1 MKRLFITLTLLLA
14 MVATSHAQRL
24 QVGVRVGVNATD
36 FSLPKVL
43 FDGGYVVGGNTKVGF
58 ETALMARLNITRHLH
73 LQTEFEYSRTGYQLR
88 YVSPTFEQRIK
99 VHANRI
105 EIPLMAGVTIGPIR
119 LFGGPF
125 FRIAHSE
132 KSSAPLLAKL
142 HFNDS
147 DVGIMGGVGANIR
160 KFFVEARIS
169 GYPKSSI
176 RSSVEVD
183 GYRQRVKVG
192 RNIRYSLS
200 TGFFF

>member
-1 MKRLFITLTLLLA
+1 MKRLFIMLTLLLA

-24 QVGVRVGVNATD
+24 QVGVRVGFNATD

-88 YVSPTFEQRIK
+88 YVSPTFEQIIK

-142 HFNDS
+142 RFNDS
-147 DVGIMGGVGANIR
+147 DVGIMGGVGVNIR